1 MKNKNYKQ
9 KNTTIMMCLLALA
22 VCAIF
27 AGTTY
32 AFLSAQL
39 TGNDGLINT
48 FVSSSGLIDPTV
60 PTGESEDYN
69 FNLKESKVKMNSTN
83 NAYIADPDAN
93 PQYTKTNTY
102 ENVTPGM
109 SIYKDPMLSV
119 NIKDQASVYVYVE
132 IVDNSNNFIYQPDD
146 AWTVLK
152 DGSNNNVV
160 GAQNGTVYVYNSG
173 NPVVGTSSYDIAN
186 AHIIKNDTI
195 TAKDN
200 LTTTGNNQLGTIN
213 IYAYVGQSSGF
224 VGAWEAYNN
233 LFKNN

>member
-9 KNTTIMMCLLALA
+9 KNTIIMICLLALA

-48 FVSSSGLIDPTV
+48 FVSAAGLIDPTI
-60 PTGESEDYN
+60 PTGESQDYN
-69 FNLKESKVKMNSTN
+69 FNLKESKVKISEG
-83 NAYIADPDAN
+83 AYVIDSEAN
-93 PQYTKTNTY
+93 PLYTKTNTY

-109 SIYKDPMLSV
+109 SIYKDPMLSI
-119 NIKDQASVYVYVE
+119 NIKDEASVYIYVE
-132 IVDNSNNFIYQPDD
+132 IVDNSNNFMYSPND
-146 AWTVLK
+146 AWTPLK

-160 GAQNGTVYVYNSG
+160 GAQNGVVYVYNSG
-173 NPVVGTSSYDIAN
+173 NPVVGTSGYDLTN

-200 LTTTGNNQLGTIN
+200 LTTSGSNQLGTIN

-224 VGAWEAYNN
+224 TDAASAYNQ